1 MLSQQPREGGRE
13 GRREGGREGGREGV
27 GNRERGREGEVLSM
41 VKVTGVLFLINI
53 HEILLLP
60 FSACTHCE
68 PKQTKSSKKQ
78 LQLHVIA
85 ALVSTLAHT
94 VREWK
99 AGLNFINFDVSFYLQ
114 RMRCVGFINIYG
126 EFRTFS
132 TSKSIYKLAS
142 AIYGLK
148 IFTTVLIV
156 RVLVCVVRGKE
167 GGNSKLSCESEFYI
181 KRKKRVAVGFE
192 PGTAWLESQPCTT
205 AREQDSN
212 SEPKQQADLC
222 L

>member
-1 MLSQQPREGGRE
+1 
-13 GRREGGREGGREGV
+13 
-27 GNRERGREGEVLSM
+27 M

-60 FSACTHCE
+60 FSARTHCE
-68 PKQTKSSKKQ
+68 PKRTKSSKKQ

-99 AGLNFINFDVSFYLQ
+99 AGLNFINFDVSFHLQ

-132 TSKSIYKLAS
+132 RAARSDLAS
-142 AIYGLK
+142 I
-148 IFTTVLIV
+148 
-156 RVLVCVVRGKE
+156 
-167 GGNSKLSCESEFYI
+167 
-181 KRKKRVAVGFE
+181 
-192 PGTAWLESQPCTT
+192 
-205 AREQDSN
+205 
-212 SEPKQQADLC
+212 C
-222 L
+222 LY